1 MKRAILFITAMMM
14 VVAIFTG
21 CQKTPESP
29 IVVGKNRDKMIEQAK
44 AAEAARVYQQ
54 LKDELNE
61 AMSAYY
67 MILAAA
73 AVSSVPVHA
82 AVLMMNN
89 GAVFKSE
96 VFDHRDAQ

>member
-1 MKRAILFITAMMM
+1 MKYLVLEIQTAADGKVATIITA
-14 VVAIFTG
+14 
-21 CQKTPESP
+21 
-29 IVVGKNRDKMIEQAK
+29 
-44 AAEAARVYQQ
+44 
-54 LKDELNE
+54 KDEMNE